1 MIKLGSIMESA
12 SHTASTHVDNSYV
25 TGKGAT
31 LDAPNTVTDFRDW
44 AVTTETFVQHIE
56 IK

>member
-1 MIKLGSIMESA
+1 MESA
-12 SHTASTHVDNSYV
+12 SYTTSTHVDNSYV